1 MYDVKELMRDHY
13 IRYASYVILDRAIP
27 ELLDGLKPVQR
38 RILHTL
44 FTMHDGKFHKVANVT
59 GQTMAFHPHGDAPIY
74 EAMVTIANKL
84 FMLDTQG
91 NFGNTL
97 TGDPAAAARYIET
110 RLSQLALETM
120 FNPQLTTFAPSY
132 DGRNKEPVLL
142 PAKLPLLLLQGA
154 DGIAVGMSTKI
165 LPHNFQ
171 EVLQAEIDLI
181 EGRSIQLLP
190 DFPTG
195 GILDASTYQDGKG
208 KVRVRAKITIKDPK
222 TLIVEEI
229 PFGTTTEAVMQSIE
243 EAAKKGQIKIDS
255 ISDYTASH
263 VEIEIKL
270 PRGVYAEDVVDSLY
284 AYTDCEISIQ
294 PQMVV
299 IHEGAPR
306 EVTVTEAL
314 QTVVASLKSI
324 LETEL
329 KLELAKVEAL
339 IYSKTL
345 ERIFI
350 EEKLYKLIEE
360 VGEQE
365 LVYGILERAFQPFK
379 EQLQGVPTREA
390 IDLLLSI
397 PIRRIARFDRER
409 NLAEIEELE
418 KRKKGVLL
426 KLQDID
432 GYAINY
438 IKGLLKKYGSQFPR
452 KTQCAQLHEIDKR
465 AISTKSITVG
475 VDRLAGYV
483 GTKFEGAETI
493 SCTNHDKL
501 AAFYSDGTYKV
512 FSIPEKQFIGKK
524 QAKIVLVTA
533 LDKEGIFSCCYR
545 EPESGLA
552 FAKRFQI
559 KQFILDKEYHYF
571 ETGFELLLLSKA
583 PSLKLQISLVPKS
596 KQRMAAFDFVFEEV
610 RVKGVQAQGIRV
622 HARPI
627 MEIQP
632 LA

>member
-1 MYDVKELMRDHY
+1 MRAHY

-74 EAMVTIANKL
+74 EALVTLANKL
-84 FMLDTQG
+84 LMLDTQG

-120 FNPQLTTFAPSY
+120 FNPQLTSYTPSY
-132 DGRNKEPVLL
+132 DGRNKEPVIL

-154 DGIAVGMSTKI
+154 DGIAVGMSTKV

-181 EGRSIQLLP
+181 EGRPIKLLP

-195 GILDASTYQDGKG
+195 GIVDASGYQDGKG
-208 KVRVRAKITIKDPK
+208 KVRVRAKITTKDPK
-222 TLIVEEI
+222 TLIIEEI
-229 PFGTTTEAVMQSIE
+229 PYGTTTESLIQSIE
-243 EAAKKGQIKIDS
+243 EAAKKGQLKIDS
-255 ISDYTASH
+255 ISDYTASR

-270 PRGVYAEDVVDSLY
+270 PRGVYAEDVVDALY
-284 AYTDCEISIQ
+284 GYTDCEISIQ

-299 IHEGAPR
+299 IHQDSPR

-314 QTVVASLKSI
+314 ETAVASLKSI
-324 LETEL
+324 LEAEL
-329 KLELAKVEAL
+329 RFELAKVRAS
-339 IYSKTL
+339 IFAKTL

-350 EEKLYKLIEE
+350 EERLYKLLEE
-360 VGEQE
+360 VDEPE
-365 LVYGILERAFQPFK
+365 LVYGILREAFLPYQDELIEEITK
-379 EQLQGVPTREA
+379 EA
-390 IDLLLSI
+390 IDQLLSI
-397 PIRRIARFDRER
+397 PIRRIARFDREK
-409 NLAEIEELE
+409 NLTEIQDLE
-418 KRKKGVLL
+418 KRKKILQ
-426 KLQDID
+426 KSLQDIN
-432 GYAINY
+432 GHAVNY

-452 KTQCAQLHEIDKR
+452 RTVCTELQEVDKR
-465 AISTKSITVG
+465 AISTKNITVG
-475 VDRLAGYV
+475 VDIGSGYV
-483 GTKFEGAETI
+483 GTKLDGPQVV

-501 AAFYSDGTYKV
+501 AVFYSDGTYKV

-524 QAKIVLVTA
+524 NLKIVLVTA
-533 LDKEGIFSCCYR
+533 LDKEAIFSCCYR
-545 EPESGLA
+545 DVESGLA
-552 FAKRFQI
+552 FAKRFQV
-559 KQFILDKEYHYF
+559 KQFILDKEYRYF
-571 ETGFELLLLSKA
+571 EENSELLILSQAK
-583 PSLKLQISLVPKS
+583 QVNMQVSLVPKS
-596 KQRMAAFDFVFEEV
+596 KQRVAAFDFAFDQV

-622 HARPI
+622 HSRPI
-627 MEIQP
+627 MEIKQ
-632 LA
+632 LG